1 MRESYIGIA
10 DFTDFQQVQQMLE
23 VFTAFRLAGSKRML
37 QVGAMMSQKTLN
49 DLPTVWAN
57 AFPPKENI
65 AHIFG
70 SDGAYNCL
78 HYVDYYHSPD
88 FRRDLTNAISFCGAR
103 IDALQLDMI
112 WPSPVQVAEGVIASR
127 KRIDVI
133 LQIGRKALEIAG
145 NDPKAVVARL
155 ADYEGVIQRVL
166 LDKRM
171 GRGLG
176 MNARVLL
183 PFVRAIKEAY
193 PTLGVGV
200 AAGLG
205 PKTMRLAEPLIGE
218 FPDLSFDAQANLHRD
233 GSALKPID
241 LNLAEAYLV
250 KALAL
255 VHQLQP
261 QPQAQMAEA

>member
-1 MRESYIGIA
+1 M
-10 DFTDFQQVQQMLE
+10 
-23 VFTAFRLAGSKRML
+23 
-37 QVGAMMSQKTLN
+37 
-49 DLPTVWAN
+49 
-57 AFPPKENI
+57 
-65 AHIFG
+65 
-70 SDGAYNCL
+70 
-78 HYVDYYHSPD
+78 
-88 FRRDLTNAISFCGAR
+88 
-103 IDALQLDMI
+103 
-112 WPSPVQVAEGVIASR
+112 
-127 KRIDVI
+127 
-133 LQIGRKALEIAG
+133 
-145 NDPKAVVARL
+145 VVARL

-166 LDKRM
+166 LDKRI

-218 FPDLSFDAQANLHRD
+218 FPDLSFDAQANLYRD

-261 QPQAQMAEA
+261 QPQMAEA